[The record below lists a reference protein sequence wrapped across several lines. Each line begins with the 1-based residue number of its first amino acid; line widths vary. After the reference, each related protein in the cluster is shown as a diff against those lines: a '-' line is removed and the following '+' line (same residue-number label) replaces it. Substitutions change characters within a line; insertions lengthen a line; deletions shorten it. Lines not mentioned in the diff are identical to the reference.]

1 MKPLDVRFK
10 DCVRDLIRETT
21 WFRLRSVEETIE
33 VSAYRRPRAEFDLA
47 GARSVMEAKFPDL
60 NAVEV
65 KTREDIGGFGF
76 ELASRPFRGELLVF
90 KAGAL
95 GEVAGVAK
103 APASRDAV
111 AAVGT
116 ERRSGIRRWRRRWT
130 STEWRSTP
138 STPWCEIPCPS
149 ITWTLR

>member
-33 VSAYRRPRAEFDLA
+33 VNAYESATRAEFDLA

-65 KTREDIGGFGF
+65 KTREDIGWFGF
-76 ELASRPFRGELLVF
+76 ELVSRPFKGELLVF
-90 KAGAL
+90 KARAHL
-95 GEVAGVAK
+95 E
-103 APASRDAV
+103 S
-111 AAVGT
+111 
-116 ERRSGIRRWRRRWT
+116 
-130 STEWRSTP
+130 
-138 STPWCEIPCPS
+138 
-149 ITWTLR
+149 